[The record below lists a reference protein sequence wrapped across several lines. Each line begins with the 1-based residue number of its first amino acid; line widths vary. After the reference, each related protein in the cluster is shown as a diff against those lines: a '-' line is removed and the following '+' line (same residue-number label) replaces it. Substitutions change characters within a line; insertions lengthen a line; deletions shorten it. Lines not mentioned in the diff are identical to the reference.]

1 MISVI
6 IPVLNESETIGSVV
20 AFARRCPLVT
30 EVIVVDDGSL
40 DDTPRL
46 AIEAG
51 ARVITSTLLGK
62 GASMEDGLWA
72 AQNEIVAYL
81 DGDLSGL
88 RDDLLEELTLP
99 IREGR
104 ADFVKAGFSRRAGRV
119 TTLTARPLLKTFFPE
134 LNAFEQP
141 LGGIIAARRS
151 LLRNLRFET
160 DYGVDLGL
168 FLDASAAG
176 AELAQVD
183 IGHIEHDSHP
193 LEVLGDMAQQ
203 VVRTLLDRASR
214 YGRLTMSHVRE
225 VTEIE
230 RQSQAEFSVVLNR
243 IGQGQRLAL
252 FDMDG
257 TLLRGRFVVNLAQ
270 RTNKTIELS
279 RYLDNFD
286 LSSEDRTRGIAALF
300 AGVPQ
305 SVFEETARAMPLMP
319 GAAETVIALRK
330 AGYRVGIVTDSFR
343 IASEI
348 VRRRVFADFSIAHL
362 MQFQRGE
369 GTGQITLS
377 PAMTHPQ
384 GCPQHSLCKL
394 NVMQHVLDQMGL
406 HAADVL
412 AVGDGEN
419 DICLLKAA
427 AVSVAVHPQSFR
439 VRDAATHV
447 IDQSLT
453 ELLNLPGVLD
463 HQSATNESLT
473 TARVA

>member
-6 IPVLNESETIGSVV
+6 IPVLNESETIGSVIC
-20 AFARRCPLVT
+20 FARRCSLVT

-46 AIEAG
+46 AVEAG
-51 ARVITSTLLGK
+51 AQVITSTLLGK
-62 GASMEDGLWA
+62 GASMEDGLWVA
-72 AQNEIVAYL
+72 RNEIVVYL

-88 RDDLLEELTLP
+88 RADLLEELTLP
-99 IREGR
+99 IRQGR
-104 ADFVKAGFSRRAGRV
+104 ADFVKASFSRRAGRV

-151 LLRNLRFET
+151 LLRNLRYET

-168 FLDASAAG
+168 FLDAAMAG
-176 AELAQVD
+176 AQLAQVD

-203 VVRTLLDRASR
+203 VVRTLLDRAAR
-214 YGRLTMSHVRE
+214 YERLNVSQVRE
-225 VTEIE
+225 VTEVE
-230 RQSQAEFSVVLNR
+230 RVAQTELSLVLNR

-270 RTNKTIELS
+270 RVNKSTDLT
-279 RYLDNFD
+279 RYLDNFA
-286 LSSEDRTRGIAALF
+286 LSAEDRTRSIASLF

-305 SVFEETARAMPLMP
+305 TVFEETARAMPLMP

-343 IASEI
+343 IVAEI

-362 MQFQRGE
+362 MHFQRGVA
-369 GTGQITLS
+369 TGQITLT

-406 HAADVL
+406 QAADVL

-419 DICLLKAA
+419 DLCLLKAA
-427 AVSVAVHPQSFR
+427 AVSVAVNPQSLQ

-447 IDQSLT
+447 IGPQLADLLSLAGVIDD
-453 ELLNLPGVLD
+453 LPS
-463 HQSATNESLT
+463 SAEPV
-473 TARVA
+473 TAGAA

>member
-51 ARVITSTLLGK
+51 ARVITSTLRGK
-62 GASMEDGLWA
+62 GASMQDGLWA

-81 DGDLSGL
+81 DGDLSAL
-88 RDDLLEELTLP
+88 REHLLEELTLP

-151 LLRNLRFET
+151 LLRNFRFET

-176 AELAQVD
+176 AQLAQVD

-203 VVRTLLDRASR
+203 VVRTLLDRAAR
-214 YGRLTMSHVRE
+214 YGRLTISHVRE
-225 VTEIE
+225 VAEIE
-230 RQSQAEFSVVLNR
+230 RHSQAELALVLGR

-257 TLLRGRFVVNLAQ
+257 TLLRGRFIVNLAQ
-270 RTNKTIELS
+270 RTNKTVELAQF
-279 RYLDNFD
+279 LDNFD
-286 LSSEDRTRGIAALF
+286 LSPEDRTRHIAALF
-300 AGVPQ
+300 TGVPK
-305 SVFEETARAMPLMP
+305 SVFEETALAMPLMP

-330 AGYRVGIVTDSFR
+330 AGYRVGIVTDSFG

-362 MQFQRGE
+362 MRFQRDE
-369 GTGQITLS
+369 ATGQITLS

-384 GCPQHSLCKL
+384 GCPHHTLCKV

-406 HAADVL
+406 SPADVL

-419 DICLLKAA
+419 DVCLLNAA

-439 VRDAATHV
+439 VRDAAMHV

-453 ELLNLPGVLD
+453 ELLTLPGVLD
-463 HQSATNESLT
+463 RT
-473 TARVA
+473 TMTETMTAQVA